1 MASIV
6 ELSAMKNL
14 SYLFLFTLLFVG
26 VSACSESKISLRIH
40 IPKDGSVDE
49 KTVRPVFEQQSN
61 IVFNPAIELRSQS
74 GLEALINDDADLA
87 LVENSSP
94 FQPGVRVVLPGFK
107 SVLHILVRE
116 GIALDETDKP
126 FSGKS
131 IYISN
136 DSHAGEAF
144 VKMAAA
150 RQKLGP
156 GELQIV
162 DELNADTPDIIIYFG
177 PVSPRHS
184 PWYIPGYRLHSL
196 DPVGSDTV
204 MSSQGLSFSIPSIE
218 ATVIPAFTYDIPGNE
233 KNIYTLSVDTLLATR
248 KEISERTIYR
258 LTKTLLQDKPRFAAV
273 APEVF
278 SGLTED
284 FDPLALS
291 FPLHSGA
298 RRYLDRDEPSALERY
313 AETIN
318 MLAYVLFGLLT
329 AAFYLVRLAGQKKK
343 DRIDEF
349 YSKVLQIRLRAER
362 EPHQRL
368 VEELQQLE
376 VEAFESLISEK
387 LAADQSFRIFIE
399 LLTRALSELH
409 PETQA
414 QLPK

>member
-1 MASIV
+1 
-6 ELSAMKNL
+6 MKSL
-14 SYLFLFTLLFVG
+14 SYLCLFTLLLVG
-26 VSACSESKISLRIH
+26 VSACGESEISLRIH
-40 IPKDGSVDE
+40 VPKDGSVDE
-49 KTVRPVFEQQSN
+49 KTVQPIFEQQSN
-61 IVFNPAIELRSQS
+61 ISFTPAIDVRGQS

-87 LVENSSP
+87 MVENSSP
-94 FQPGVRVVLPGFK
+94 FQPGVRVILPGFK

-116 GIALDETDKP
+116 GIALDEADKP
-126 FSGKS
+126 FRGKS
-131 IYISN
+131 IYIGN

-162 DELNADTPDIIIYFG
+162 DELNADPPDVIIYFG
-177 PVSPRHS
+177 PVSARNTQ
-184 PWYIPGYRLHSL
+184 WYIPGYRLHSL
-196 DPVGSDTV
+196 DPQGSDTV
-204 MSSQGLSFSIPSIE
+204 MSSQGLSFAMPSIE

-233 KNIYTLSVDTLLATR
+233 KNIYTLSVDTLLAAR

-273 APEVF
+273 APEIF

-318 MLAYVLFGLLT
+318 MLAYVFFGLLT
-329 AAFYLVRLAGQKKK
+329 AAFYLVRLASQKKK

-349 YSKVLQIRLRAER
+349 YSKILQIRLRAKQ
-362 EPHQRL
+362 EPRQRL

-387 LAADQSFRIFIE
+387 LAADESFRIFIE
-399 LLTRALSELH
+399 LLTRTLSELRA
-409 PETQA
+409 ETEVQF
-414 QLPK
+414 PK